1 MSAATQPLPQADQVL
16 AKAVL
21 RAARQLG
28 LSQAELGAVLGL
40 HRTGISRL
48 KHNGSLAP
56 ESKQGELALLLIRL
70 ARALYAL
77 AGGEELWIRHF
88 MHSPNEITGGVPAVQ
103 VQSIQGLI
111 DVLRFVDGIRGKL

>member
-1 MSAATQPLPQADQVL
+1 MTAATQPSLHADQVL

-21 RAARQLG
+21 RAAQQLG

-48 KHNGSLAP
+48 KHSGSLAP
-56 ESKQGELALLLIRL
+56 DSKQGELALLLIGL

-88 MHSPNEITGGVPAVQ
+88 MHSPNQVTGGIPVEQ
-103 VQSIQGLI
+103 VQRIQGLI
-111 DVLRFVDGIRGKL
+111 TVLHFVDGIRGKL

>member
-1 MSAATQPLPQADQVL
+1 MSAVTQPSPQAGQVL

-48 KHNGSLAP
+48 KHSGNLVP
-56 ESKQGELALLLIRL
+56 DSKQGELALLLIRL
-70 ARALYAL
+70 ARALFAL
-77 AGGEELWIRHF
+77 AGGDEEWIRHF
-88 MHSPNEITGGVPAVQ
+88 MHSPNQVTGGVPAEQ

-111 DVLRFVDGIRGKL
+111 NVLRFVDGIRGKL

>member
-1 MSAATQPLPQADQVL
+1 MTAATQPSTQADQVL

-21 RAARQLG
+21 RSAQQLG
-28 LSQAELGAVLGL
+28 LSQAELGSVLGL

-56 ESKQGELALLLIRL
+56 DSKQGELALLLIRL

-77 AGGEELWIRHF
+77 AGGDELWIRHF
-88 MHSPNEITGGVPAVQ
+88 MHSPNQITGGVPAAQ

-111 DVLRFVDGIRGKL
+111 AVLRFVDGIRGKL

>member
-40 HRTGISRL
+40 HRTGVSRL

-77 AGGEELWIRHF
+77 AGGQELWIRHF

>member
-40 HRTGISRL
+40 HRTGVSRL

>member
-1 MSAATQPLPQADQVL
+1 MSAATQPSPQADQVL

-21 RAARQLG
+21 RAAQQLG
-28 LSQAELGAVLGL
+28 LSQADLGAVLGL

-56 ESKQGELALLLIRL
+56 GSKQGELALLLIRL
-70 ARALYAL
+70 ARALFAL
-77 AGGEELWIRHF
+77 AGGDEEWIRHF
-88 MHSPNEITGGVPAVQ
+88 MRSPNQVTGGVPAEQ

>member
-1 MSAATQPLPQADQVL
+1 MSAATQPLPQSDQVL

-21 RAARQLG
+21 RTARQLG

-40 HRTGISRL
+40 HRTAISRL
-48 KHNGSLAP
+48 KHSGSLAP
-56 ESKQGELALLLIRL
+56 DSKQGELALLLIRL

-77 AGGEELWIRHF
+77 AGGDELWIRHF
-88 MHSPNEITGGVPAVQ
+88 MHSPNQITGGIPVEQ

-111 DVLRFVDGIRGKL
+111 DVLRFVDGVRGKL

>member
-1 MSAATQPLPQADQVL
+1 MSAITQASPQADQVL

-28 LSQAELGAVLGL
+28 LSQTELGAVLGL

-48 KHNGSLAP
+48 KHSGNLAP
-56 ESKQGELALLLIRL
+56 DSKQGELALLLIRL
-70 ARALYAL
+70 ARALFAL
-77 AGGEELWIRHF
+77 AGGDEEWIRHF
-88 MHSPNEITGGVPAVQ
+88 MHSPNQVTGGVPAEQ